1 MYHVSYASQAA
12 NFLRKAQQK
21 LQKQMKQKIERI
33 AQNPFAPN
41 PSAEKMKGF
50 PHGYRLRVGD
60 YRILFDVS
68 RQTIGVHRIKHRKDA
83 YSP

>member
-1 MYHVSYASQAA
+1 MAYKVVLYSSAVKDLGA
-12 NFLRKAQQK
+12 LP
-21 LQKQMKQKIERI
+21 IEVRPRI
-33 AQNPFAPN
+33 ASALRDLADFPADRGIKKLKAPIG
-41 PSAEKMKGF
+41 GF
-50 PHGYRLRVGD
+50 RKRVGD